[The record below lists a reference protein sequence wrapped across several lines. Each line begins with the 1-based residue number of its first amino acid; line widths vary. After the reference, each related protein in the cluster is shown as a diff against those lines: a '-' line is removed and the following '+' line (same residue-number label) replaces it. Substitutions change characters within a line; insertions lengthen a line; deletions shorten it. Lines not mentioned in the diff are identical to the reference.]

1 MENKSIELI
10 TKLVSFDTTSRNSN
24 LKLIEFISKYLN
36 NYNVKSEV
44 IYNSDHSKA
53 NLHAVIGPVNK
64 SGIILSG
71 HTDVVPIDGQ
81 NWNSDPFTVSNKDN
95 CLFGRGTAD
104 MKSFIG
110 VVLSMV
116 PKMIETNINI
126 PIHLAFSYDEEV
138 GCLGVPELIK
148 TISECYPTPF
158 AAIVG
163 EPTEMNVVNSHKG
176 VYAYK
181 TTVSGA
187 EGHSSAP
194 ENGVNSI
201 IFATK
206 LINFLQ
212 EILNDLKTKST
223 NPNFDPP
230 YTSIHVGLING
241 GTALNIIPKEC
252 TFYWEYRLIPGESDV
267 SIINQFND
275 YTNNIVLPEM
285 LKNSNECRIETI
297 RISNIPPL
305 LPDTG
310 SSAENLIMSLV
321 KSNTVSTVA
330 YGTEAGMFQSA
341 EIPTIVCGPGNI
353 AQAHKANEFIKI
365 EQIQACE
372 KFINKLIKFAK
383 ESD

>member
-1 MENKSIELI
+1 I
-10 TKLVSFDTTSRNSN
+10 
-24 LKLIEFISKYLN
+24 
-36 NYNVKSEV
+36 
-44 IYNSDHSKA
+44 IYNSDRSKA
-53 NLHAVIGPVNK
+53 NLHAVIGPAK
-64 SGIILSG
+64 KPGIILSG
-71 HTDVVPIDGQ
+71 HTDVVPVDGQ
-81 NWNSDPFTVSNKDN
+81 NWTSDPFTVLNKND

-116 PKMIETNINI
+116 PKMIEANIKI

-138 GCLGVPELIK
+138 GCLGVPELIQ
-148 TISECYPTPF
+148 TISESYPTPF

-181 TTVSGA
+181 TTVRGV

-194 ENGVNSI
+194 EKGINSI

-206 LINFLQ
+206 LINYLQ
-212 EILNDLKTKST
+212 EILNDLKTNST
-223 NPNFDPP
+223 NSNFDPP
-230 YTSIHVGLING
+230 YTSIHIGLING

-275 YTNNIVLPEM
+275 YSNSVILPEM
-285 LKNSNECRIETI
+285 LKYSNECSIETI
-297 RISNIPPL
+297 NISNIPPL
-305 LPDTG
+305 LPDAG

-321 KSNTVSTVA
+321 KSNKVSTVA
-330 YGTEAGMFQSA
+330 YGTEAGIFQSA
-341 EIPTIVCGPGNI
+341 EVPTIVCGPGNI

-365 EQIQACE
+365 KQIQACE
-372 KFINKLIKFAK
+372 EFIYKLIKFAK
-383 ESD
+383 KNN